1 MNILCVIDSQIFDK
15 RGALL
20 LSVLPLKM
28 YAFQIVQK
36 EVILLVQLMNILC
49 VIDSQ
54 IFDKRDALISH
65 YLFFENVSDMGFS
78 PF

>member
-1 MNILCVIDSQIFDK
+1 
-15 RGALL
+15 
-20 LSVLPLKM
+20 M